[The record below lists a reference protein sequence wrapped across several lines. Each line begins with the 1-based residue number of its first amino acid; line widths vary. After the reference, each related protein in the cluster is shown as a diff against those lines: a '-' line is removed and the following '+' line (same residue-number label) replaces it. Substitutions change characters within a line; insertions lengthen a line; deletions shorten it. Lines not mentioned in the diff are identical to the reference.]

1 MGLFSRTPEEKLL
14 AAAEDGDFS
23 GVCEALKQRA
33 DVNAETPSRWTAIH
47 YAAAKGRG
55 GTRPGRRS
63 HCKL

>member
-1 MGLFSRTPEEKLL
+1 MGLFSKTPEEKLL